1 MAPEPLDI
9 SCPSFGSWDTKGFY
23 FSYFGVCKFLLAFVN
38 YDCKDGFIIQTL
50 DYAVRPNFR
59 CVSKIAECSM
69 NKVSP
74 LSRASDAVSRIS
86 ESFR

>member
-1 MAPEPLDI
+1 MSLLWLM
-9 SCPSFGSWDTKGFY
+9 GYK
-23 FSYFGVCKFLLAFVN
+23 GVCFTFHALVSASFFYLAFVN